1 MSTAQR
7 VSRGFYRLGLF
18 LAVLMMLA
26 SADAAELSGSVD
38 KIAEEP
44 SSNVKTSA
52 SNQVTAKQSDPA
64 IGKRDADHIELD
76 ELIQLYM
83 LPAGVSYNVLG
94 WETGSTRG
102 TPILGSM
109 PESRTA
115 KRIDRRS
122 FVRRSANRQRCYN
135 C

>member
-44 SSNVKTSA
+44 SSNVKNIGFES
-52 SNQVTAKQSDPA
+52 SDSQT
-64 IGKRDADHIELD
+64 K
-76 ELIQLYM
+76 
-83 LPAGVSYNVLG
+83 
-94 WETGSTRG
+94 
-102 TPILGSM
+102 
-109 PESRTA
+109 
-115 KRIDRRS
+115 
-122 FVRRSANRQRCYN
+122 
-135 C
+135 